1 MDLRRIRNRLDEL
14 LAAHAGE
21 NEPPSTIVLLPE
33 NFRGPA
39 SDAPYPRI
47 ARAGQAAVIT
57 YLVTDG
63 QPTPEAI
70 RQLIDGTA
78 TP

>member
-1 MDLRRIRNRLDEL
+1 MDLRRIRNRLEL

-47 ARAGQAAVIT
+47 ERVGQAAVIT
-57 YLVTDG
+57 YLVADG
-63 QPTPEAI
+63 QPSTEDIARMVRP
-70 RQLIDGTA
+70 
-78 TP
+78 

>member
-1 MDLRRIRNRLDEL
+1 
-14 LAAHAGE
+14 
-21 NEPPSTIVLLPE
+21 LLPE
-33 NFRGPA
+33 NFRGPD

-47 ARAGQAAVIT
+47 ERAGQAAVIT

>member
-1 MDLRRIRNRLDEL
+1 MDLKSLRSRLDRL
-14 LAAHAGE
+14 LETQG
-21 NEPPSTIVLLPE
+21 PPSGPPECVGLLPE

-47 ARAGQAAVIT
+47 ERAGQAAVIT

-70 RQLIDGTA
+70 RQLIDGMV